1 MEPELPSPRLTPEQS
16 PREHERAGEQYGV
29 ARSPE
34 QGLERLEQ
42 SIEQRADA
50 ARAEIQQA
58 NPVLPAVIVPVPVAD
73 PAQDQTTVQD
83 DDLPAVAGD
92 DDLIEKEWVDKAK
105 QIISAT
111 KDDPHKREQEVSR
124 LQADYLRKRYGK
136 ELGSSDA

>member
-16 PREHERAGEQYGV
+16 PPEHEQVGEQYGV

-42 SIEQRADA
+42 SMEQRADA

-58 NPVLPAVIVPVPVAD
+58 NPVLPAVIVPVPVVD